1 MANAMYTGDEICAM
15 GQKYYHSLAKICKR
29 LEKQGYW
36 REAEN
41 MMKQSAGEE
50 LFGIARRFHVSPAQI
65 LTANGLEAGTQVL
78 PQAMHFLVP
87 GA

>member
-41 MMKQSAGEE
+41 MMKQS
-50 LFGIARRFHVSPAQI
+50 LRRVDVADPSGGRRSFCRRICAD
-65 LTANGLEAGTQVL
+65 
-78 PQAMHFLVP
+78 
-87 GA
+87 

>member
-41 MMKQSAGEE
+41 MMKQSAAEVLDLYVQSVLVE
-50 LFGIARRFHVSPAQI
+50 LAVRLDNISDGQK
-65 LTANGLEAGTQVL
+65 E
-78 PQAMHFLVP
+78 
-87 GA
+87 

>member
-41 MMKQSAGEE
+41 MMKQSAAEAAGGGAPSRNWRCVWTI
-50 LFGIARRFHVSPAQI
+50 F
-65 LTANGLEAGTQVL
+65 LTGRKNTS
-78 PQAMHFLVP
+78 

>member
-36 REAEN
+36 AEAEN
-41 MMKQSAGEE
+41 MMKQSAQE
-50 LFGIARRFHVSPAQI
+50 V
-65 LTANGLEAGTQVL
+65 
-78 PQAMHFLVP
+78 
-87 GA
+87 